1 LKRLRQAREIIH
13 FIQIQKCR
21 LNRTGIFATK
31 LKTENK
37 LKLNSLCM
45 TEGIGKPFKKFFGNK
60 KYFGLDA
67 WILGCRP
74 MELVHG

>member
-1 LKRLRQAREIIH
+1 
-13 FIQIQKCR
+13 
-21 LNRTGIFATK
+21 
-31 LKTENK
+31 
-37 LKLNSLCM
+37 M